1 MDLISSNIALD
12 WKSVTTTFVK
22 EFESIDACS
31 IKSVDKGQLYELY
44 NHFLTTLFVSL
55 QQDKDNSSACRNVP
69 SK

>member
-1 MDLISSNIALD
+1 MNLISSNIALD

-44 NHFLTTLFVSL
+44 NHFLHYSVRVSTIR
-55 QQDKDNSSACRNVP
+55 QE
-69 SK
+69 